1 MSHKGS
7 KNSITNEILMISII
21 TLIITTAIILTSAI
35 LNFRKMIIDSSV
47 DKAYASIKYVEKEIQ
62 SMKKTVEEYAEEI
75 SENQVIITSSKNKSD
90 SNIQSYLDNLTADGK
105 NMYNFTVTDAAGKI
119 EASTDSDV
127 KQGSDLLDNSLIKA
141 AISGKYGSDIG
152 RSASGCFAVTAVSP
166 VYDNEVVTGFVLA
179 DYNVE
184 NTEFIDKIKSFINS
198 EITIFEDDVRIN
210 TTIIQDGK
218 RLTGTK
224 LESDIADKVI
234 NKRQEYLGRADIMGK
249 PYITAYKPIVSFDG
263 NVIGVLF
270 TGSDYSVVQRQILY
284 EIGLVIGIC
293 ILSVI
298 AGTFVL
304 KRYFRIRIKNP
315 LDCVVAAANGI
326 GTGEINEEI
335 ISSLELIKENNE
347 IGSLARSMEGAV
359 NSFGL
364 LSEDI
369 NGYKNAIDNKDL
381 TYTYDFLSQSG
392 IYLEIAGV
400 VDSLFSELRNILG
413 EINLASEGIDAGAEH
428 VSSAAQALAQGATE
442 QASSTE
448 EIAATITDISEHIK
462 TEAINAGDAS
472 KLSDETGKEVCKS
485 SRYMNDMMNAMEEIT
500 HASNEIEKI
509 IKTIDDIAFQTNIL
523 ALNAAVEAA
532 RAGMAGKGFA
542 VVADEVRNL
551 ASKSAEAAKNTTML
565 IESAVSAVQKGY
577 QIAKDTE
584 SSLSSAVEIT
594 NKTNSLIN
602 EIAEAS
608 IRQSDSIYQVNVGV
622 EQVSGVVQVNSAAAE
637 EIAASSEE
645 LSGQANSLREMVG
658 KYNLQKSYEDIGSI
672 N

>member
-1 MSHKGS
+1 
-7 KNSITNEILMISII
+7 
-21 TLIITTAIILTSAI
+21 
-35 LNFRKMIIDSSV
+35 V
-47 DKAYASIKYVEKEIQ
+47 
-62 SMKKTVEEYAEEI
+62 
-75 SENQVIITSSKNKSD
+75 
-90 SNIQSYLDNLTADGK
+90 
-105 NMYNFTVTDAAGKI
+105 
-119 EASTDSDV
+119 
-127 KQGSDLLDNSLIKA
+127 
-141 AISGKYGSDIG
+141 
-152 RSASGCFAVTAVSP
+152 
-166 VYDNEVVTGFVLA
+166 
-179 DYNVE
+179 
-184 NTEFIDKIKSFINS
+184 
-198 EITIFEDDVRIN
+198 
-210 TTIIQDGK
+210 
-218 RLTGTK
+218 
-224 LESDIADKVI
+224 
-234 NKRQEYLGRADIMGK
+234 
-249 PYITAYKPIVSFDG
+249 YKPILSFDG

-270 TGSDYSVVQRQILY
+270 TGSDYSVVQRQIFY

-293 ILSVI
+293 ILSII

-326 GTGEINEEI
+326 GTGEINEET
-335 ISSLELIKENNE
+335 ISSLGLIIENNE

-359 NSFGL
+359 NSFDL

-381 TYTYDFLSQSG
+381 TYTYDFSSQSG

-448 EIAATITDISEHIK
+448 EIAATIADISEHVK
-462 TEAINAGDAS
+462 TEATNAGDAS
-472 KLSDETGKEVCKS
+472 RLSDETGKEVCKS

-594 NKTNSLIN
+594 NKTNTLIN

-622 EQVSGVVQVNSAAAE
+622 EQISGVVQVNSAAAE

-658 KYNLQKSYEDIGSI
+658 KYKVQKSYEV
-672 N
+672 

>member
-1 MSHKGS
+1 M
-7 KNSITNEILMISII
+7 
-21 TLIITTAIILTSAI
+21 
-35 LNFRKMIIDSSV
+35 
-47 DKAYASIKYVEKEIQ
+47 
-62 SMKKTVEEYAEEI
+62 
-75 SENQVIITSSKNKSD
+75 
-90 SNIQSYLDNLTADGK
+90 
-105 NMYNFTVTDAAGKI
+105 
-119 EASTDSDV
+119 
-127 KQGSDLLDNSLIKA
+127 
-141 AISGKYGSDIG
+141 
-152 RSASGCFAVTAVSP
+152 
-166 VYDNEVVTGFVLA
+166 
-179 DYNVE
+179 
-184 NTEFIDKIKSFINS
+184 
-198 EITIFEDDVRIN
+198 
-210 TTIIQDGK
+210 
-218 RLTGTK
+218 
-224 LESDIADKVI
+224 
-234 NKRQEYLGRADIMGK
+234 
-249 PYITAYKPIVSFDG
+249 SFDG

-270 TGSDYSVVQRQILY
+270 TGSDYSVVQRQIFY

-293 ILSVI
+293 ILSII

-326 GTGEINEEI
+326 GTGEINEET
-335 ISSLELIKENNE
+335 ISSLGLIIENNE

-359 NSFGL
+359 NSFDL

-381 TYTYDFLSQSG
+381 TYTYDFSSQSG

-448 EIAATITDISEHIK
+448 EIAATIADISEHVK
-462 TEAINAGDAS
+462 TEATNAGDAS
-472 KLSDETGKEVCKS
+472 RLSDETGKEVCKS

-532 RAGMAGKGFA
+532 RAGMAGQGFA

-594 NKTNSLIN
+594 NKTNTLIN

-622 EQVSGVVQVNSAAAE
+622 EQISGVVQVNSAAAE

-658 KYNLQKSYEDIGSI
+658 KYKVQKSYEV
-672 N
+672 